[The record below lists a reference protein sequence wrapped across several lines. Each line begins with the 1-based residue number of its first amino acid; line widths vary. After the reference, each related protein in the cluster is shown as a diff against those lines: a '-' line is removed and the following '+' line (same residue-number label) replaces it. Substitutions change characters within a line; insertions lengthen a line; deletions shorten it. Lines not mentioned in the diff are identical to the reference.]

1 MRREDH
7 QPKKARNETLFDVSC
22 RKVRL
27 CVPTLSTEKH
37 KPAPIF
43 RSGANEKII
52 AYFRRRAI
60 TRDVSPTRPTKDK
73 VAGSGTGTG
82 S

>member
-37 KPAPIF
+37 EPAPIF
-43 RSGANEKII
+43 RSGANEK
-52 AYFRRRAI
+52 
-60 TRDVSPTRPTKDK
+60 
-73 VAGSGTGTG
+73 
-82 S
+82 